1 MRKTANNQYTG
12 GRTLTPEERRMILRY
27 AKDPSKSWED
37 LKFDLDYHH
46 VPAIQAVITGA
57 GIKWR
62 AKTDS
67 RPPALSS
74 KEEFEALKA
83 LAEDPCI
90 SQNDAADR
98 FGIST
103 RTLRR
108 ALKRY
113 EIQWLTS

>member
-12 GRTLTPEERRMILRY
+12 GRELTTEERRMILRY

-37 LKFDLDYHH
+37 LKFDLDYYH
-46 VPAIQAVITGA
+46 VPAIQAVITSA

-62 AKTDS
+62 AKEGS
-67 RPPALSS
+67 RPPALSG
-74 KEEFEALKA
+74 EEDIEALKS
-83 LAEDPCI
+83 LAEDPCV
-90 SQNDAADR
+90 SQGDAACR
-98 FGIST
+98 FGVST

-113 EIQWLTS
+113 KIQWLTS